1 MTTGFGFC
9 PTCGTPRTAAE
20 QKFCPACGSAFAA
33 APAALPVAPV
43 ASSVPPGAPPAWSTP
58 PAGEPTAQAP
68 WTAPPASPQAAP
80 SYPPPYPG
88 APTAAPS
95 ASAATSA
102 GNKSRRPLLLL
113 GGLVLVV
120 AIVGVFAYMN
130 MSSSTPGSVSLTPST
145 ISCSSTASVVATIHL
160 PSSVHAGDVISDQTD
175 GKMAT
180 TFTVGAA
187 SGLVQQSD
195 GSWLLTG
202 PSLTSTVC
210 GSGISMGTHTESLLS
225 SSGQV
230 LARTTYTLTP

>member
-20 QKFCPACGSAFAA
+20 QKFCPACGSAFAVGVS
-33 APAALPVAPV
+33 PALPVAPV

-68 WTAPPASPQAAP
+68 WTAPPAVSDGAAP
-80 SYPPPYPG
+80 P
-88 APTAAPS
+88 AAPS
-95 ASAATSA
+95 ATAATSA

-130 MSSSTPGSVSLTPST
+130 MSSSTPGSISITPST
-145 ISCSSTASVVATIHL
+145 ISCSSTASAVVNIHL
-160 PSSVHAGDVISDQTD
+160 PSSLKAGDVISDQTD
-175 GKMAT
+175 GH
-180 TFTVGAA
+180 A
-187 SGLVQQSD
+187 SGTLTLNTAFIHQSD
-195 GSWLLTG
+195 GSWLLTA
-202 PSLTSTVC
+202 PTLSSTFC
-210 GSGISMGTHTESLLS
+210 GGTSMGTHTESFLS

-230 LARTTYTLTP
+230 LATTTYTLTP